1 MGVMYL
7 LAAAIYLGARAY
19 RKNQGVDL
27 DNVYKEIPV
36 E

>member
-1 MGVMYL
+1 VI
-7 LAAAIYLGARAY
+7 IYVGAKMY

-27 DNVYKEIPV
+27 DLVYKEIPV